1 MKEQNYY
8 ELKGSGYNF
17 YPVKLIKLTDS
28 NFMIESVPDKKQ
40 TTLNQEH
47 YVLRELSILQS
58 HLDRLGFENKNEI
71 QSIQGINVF
80 PIYMIFGKDN
90 MNLNLAFFG
99 YKVIKSKDFQ
109 TFKNNYLTK
118 YEELRKLT
126 DREYDEKYL
135 EIQKQIRSELNLIT
149 NINELFEKLESLNFP
164 IENKDSIIIGK

>member
-8 ELKGSGYNF
+8 EIKGDGYNF

-28 NFMIESVPDKKQ
+28 DFTIESIPEKQ
-40 TTLNQEH
+40 KTTLNREH
-47 YVLRELSILQS
+47 YILRELSILQS

-99 YKVIKSKDFQ
+99 YKVIESNDFQ
-109 TFKNNYLTK
+109 IFKNNYLKK

-126 DREYDEKYL
+126 DQEYDKNYL
-135 EIQKQIRSELNLIT
+135 KIQKQVKNEFGLIT
-149 NINELFEKLESLNFP
+149 DINQLFKKLESLNFS
-164 IENKDSIIIGK
+164 IENKDTIISGK